1 MAKGLQPVLTHPLRS
16 GQDLFV
22 PGRSVLM
29 IDARNTY
36 AGLHVLNADIDYRN
50 LRELFFGDMPLVRAL
65 VYALTTD
72 GEYSNMRPFLD
83 WLAYNGYEVRE
94 KHGRAFVDAN
104 GRHSLRGRVSLEMAV
119 DALEMAPT
127 MDQLILFSG
136 DGNLAPLVKALQR
149 QGVRVT
155 AVSLLTSNP
164 PMIAAELRRQ
174 VDRFLD
180 LRDLM
185 PFVGRPRP
193 SRDRSSAV
201 SWQAAS
207 IGRV

>member
-1 MAKGLQPVLTHPLRS
+1 MARGLQPLLTHPLRS

-22 PGRSVLM
+22 HGRSVLM

-36 AGLHVLNADIDYRN
+36 AGLHLLNADIDYRK

-94 KHGRAFVDAN
+94 KPGRAFVDAN
-104 GRHSLRGRVSLEMAV
+104 GRLSLRGRVSLEMAV
-119 DALEMAPT
+119 DALERAPT
-127 MDQLILFSG
+127 MDHLILFSG

-149 QGVRVT
+149 QGIRVT
-155 AVSLLTSNP
+155 AVSMLTSNP
-164 PMIAAELRRQ
+164 PMISSELRRQ
-174 VDRFLD
+174 ADRFVD

-185 PFVGRPRP
+185 PLIGHPRP
-193 SRDRSSAV
+193 SREQSSDTAG
-201 SWQAAS
+201 QAE
-207 IGRV
+207 